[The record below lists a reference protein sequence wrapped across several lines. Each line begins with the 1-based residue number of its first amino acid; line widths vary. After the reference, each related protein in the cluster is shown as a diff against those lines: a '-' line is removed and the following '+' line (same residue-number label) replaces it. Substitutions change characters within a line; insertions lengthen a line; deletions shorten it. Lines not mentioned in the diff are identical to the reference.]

1 MGFLTS
7 IGLVDY
13 NDLLNK
19 PSNLS
24 EFVNDVFTGDEIHF
38 YEQPNANGQTL
49 IYDAGLNQWTPT
61 AQMDLEVN
69 WNKVQ
74 NKPTIFSGDY
84 NDLSNKPSFFNGDY
98 NALSNKPTLFS
109 GNYEI

>member
-1 MGFLTS
+1 MQTFGHRLHESVLNDVGFLTS
-7 IGLVDY
+7 VGLVDY

-38 YEQPNANGQTL
+38 CDDNANGQTL

-61 AQMDLEVN
+61 AQMDLR
-69 WNKVQ
+69 
-74 NKPTIFSGDY
+74 
-84 NDLSNKPSFFNGDY
+84 
-98 NALSNKPTLFS
+98 
-109 GNYEI
+109 